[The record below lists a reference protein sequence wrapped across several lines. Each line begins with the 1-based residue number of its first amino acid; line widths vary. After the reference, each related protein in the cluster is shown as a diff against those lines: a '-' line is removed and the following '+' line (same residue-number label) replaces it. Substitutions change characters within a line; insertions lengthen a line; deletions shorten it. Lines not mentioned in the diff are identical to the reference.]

1 MIDSDVGARLQPLA
15 AEAVSAGRKLLLPNG
30 RLTSEVVDTAV
41 EHDDFGVPA
50 IVVATLESGEKVR
63 MATGSTVQ
71 AEAAEEL
78 AQIVTDE
85 GSPEALI
92 AHVAAVHP
100 DSVRVQELA
109 ERLTRGV
116 NFKSGSNLQDI
127 RDLAMTL
134 YVDLFDAAS
143 ALMVCD
149 LLTDQPFDGNFGR
162 WNLIEGCLALAAH
175 LTRNHLTGN
184 DGAASRAAAYSA
196 ALRTADDAETDP
208 LKAKLAAAVR
218 QRQLNEPNLYDR
230 EIARSAGNP
239 SAEKDWRGLRLT
251 VLLYLRAH
259 GGSETLSPEAL
270 DRRISHELLAIRA
283 LGGKT
288 STSG

>member
-1 MIDSDVGARLQPLA
+1 MIGSGVDARVQPLA
-15 AEAVSAGRKLLLPNG
+15 AEAVSAGRKILLPG
-30 RLTSEVVDTAV
+30 GERTSEVVDTAV

-50 IVVATLESGEKVR
+50 VVIATLESGDTVR
-63 MATGSTVQ
+63 IATGSTVQ
-71 AEAAEEL
+71 AEILEDL
-78 AQIVTDE
+78 AQIVADE

-92 AHVAAVHP
+92 AQVAAVHP
-100 DSVRVQELA
+100 ESPRVLELA

-116 NFKSGSNLQDI
+116 NLKSGSTLQDI

-134 YVDLFDAAS
+134 YVDLSDAGS
-143 ALMVCD
+143 ALRVCD

-162 WNLIEGCLALAAH
+162 WNQIEGCLALAAH
-175 LTRNHLTGN
+175 LAQN
-184 DGAASRAAAYSA
+184 DGDTTRSAAYSA
-196 ALRTADDAETDP
+196 TLRTADDAETDP

-230 EIARSAGNP
+230 EIARAADNP
-239 SAEKDWRGLRLT
+239 AVEKDWRGLRLAA
-251 VLLYLRAH
+251 LLYLRAH
-259 GGSETLSPEAL
+259 GGSDTLTADAL

-288 STSG
+288 AASG

>member
-1 MIDSDVGARLQPLA
+1 MIDSDVDARVQPLA
-15 AEAVSAGRKLLLPNG
+15 AEALSAGRRLLLPG
-30 RLTSEVVDTAV
+30 GERTGEVVDTAV

-50 IVVATLESGEKVR
+50 VVVVTLESGESLR
-63 MATGSTVQ
+63 IATGSTVQ
-71 AEAAEEL
+71 VEPAEEMPL
-78 AQIVTDE
+78 IIADE
-85 GSPEALI
+85 GSPEALV

-100 DSVRVQELA
+100 ESPRVQELA

-127 RDLAMTL
+127 RDLALTL
-134 YVDLFDAAS
+134 YVDLSDPAS
-143 ALMVCD
+143 ALRVCD

-162 WNLIEGCLALAAH
+162 WNLIEACLALAAH
-175 LTRNHLTGN
+175 LTSES
-184 DGAASRAAAYSA
+184 DPSRAQRYSA

-230 EIARSAGNP
+230 EIARASDDPAV
-239 SAEKDWRGLRLT
+239 EKDWRGLRLS

-270 DRRISHELLAIRA
+270 DRRIGHELLAIRA
-283 LGGKT
+283 LGVRL

>member
-1 MIDSDVGARLQPLA
+1 MIDSDVDARVQPLA
-15 AEAVSAGRKLLLPNG
+15 AEAVSAGRRLLLPG
-30 RLTSEVVDTAV
+30 GERTSEVVDTAV

-50 IVVATLESGEKVR
+50 VVVATLESGETVR
-63 MATGSTVQ
+63 IATGSTVQ
-71 AEAAEEL
+71 AEALEDL
-78 AQIVTDE
+78 TQIVTDE

-100 DSVRVQELA
+100 ESPRVHELS

-134 YVDLFDAAS
+134 YVDLSDAVS
-143 ALMVCD
+143 ALKVCD

-175 LTRNHLTGN
+175 LTRN
-184 DGAASRAAAYSA
+184 DGDPSRTAAYSA

-230 EIARSAGNP
+230 EIARSANDP
-239 SAEKDWRGLRLT
+239 AAEKDWRGLRLT

-259 GGSETLSPEAL
+259 GGSETLSAEAL
-270 DRRISHELLAIRA
+270 DRRIGHELLAIRA
-283 LGGKT
+283 LGAKT
-288 STSG
+288 AASG

>member
-1 MIDSDVGARLQPLA
+1 MIDSDVDAQVQPLA
-15 AEAVSAGRKLLLPNG
+15 AEAVSAGRKLLLPGGG
-30 RLTSEVVDTAV
+30 RTSEVVDTAV

-50 IVVATLESGEKVR
+50 VVVATLESGEVVR
-63 MATGSTVQ
+63 IATGSTVQ
-71 AEAAEEL
+71 AEAPEEL
-78 AQIVTDE
+78 AHIVADE

-92 AHVAAVHP
+92 AHVAAIHPESPRVH
-100 DSVRVQELA
+100 ELA

-134 YVDLFDAAS
+134 YVDLSDAAS
-143 ALMVCD
+143 ALKVCD

-162 WNLIEGCLALAAH
+162 WNLIEACLALAAH
-175 LTRNHLTGN
+175 LTQN
-184 DGAASRAAAYSA
+184 DGDTSRAAGYSA

-208 LKAKLAAAVR
+208 LKAKLAAAMR

-230 EIARSAGNP
+230 EIARSANEP
-239 SAEKDWRGLRLT
+239 AAEKDWRGLRLT

-259 GGSETLSPEAL
+259 GGSETLGAEAL
-270 DRRISHELLAIRA
+270 DRRIGHELLAIRA
-283 LGGKT
+283 LNGRT
-288 STSG
+288 AASG

>member
-1 MIDSDVGARLQPLA
+1 MIDSDVDARVQPLA
-15 AEAVSAGRKLLLPNG
+15 AEALSAGRRLLLPG
-30 RLTSEVVDTAV
+30 GERTAEVVDTAV

-50 IVVATLESGEKVR
+50 VVVVTLESGETLR
-63 MATGSTVQ
+63 IATGSTVQ
-71 AEAAEEL
+71 VEPAEEMPL
-78 AQIVTDE
+78 ITADE
-85 GSPEALI
+85 GSPEALV
-92 AHVAAVHP
+92 AHVAAIHP
-100 DSVRVQELA
+100 ESPRVQELA

-127 RDLAMTL
+127 RDLALTL
-134 YVDLFDAAS
+134 YVDLSDPAS
-143 ALMVCD
+143 ALRVCD

-162 WNLIEGCLALAAH
+162 WNLIEACLALAAH
-175 LTRNHLTGN
+175 LTSES
-184 DGAASRAAAYSA
+184 DPSRAAAYSA

-230 EIARSAGNP
+230 EIARASDDPAV
-239 SAEKDWRGLRLT
+239 EKDWRGLRLS

-270 DRRISHELLAIRA
+270 DRRIGHELLAIRA
-283 LGGKT
+283 LGVRL

>member
-15 AEAVSAGRKLLLPNG
+15 VEAVSAGRRLLLPG
-30 RLTSEVVDTAV
+30 GELTSEVVDTAV

-100 DSVRVQELA
+100 DSLRVQELA

-134 YVDLFDAAS
+134 YVDLSDSAS

-162 WNLIEGCLALAAH
+162 WNLIESCLALAAH
-175 LTRNHLTGN
+175 LTRNHLTEN

-259 GGSETLSPEAL
+259 GGSETLSAEAL
-270 DRRISHELLAIRA
+270 ERRISHELLAIRA
-283 LGGKT
+283 LGGKA